1 VLPPFLG
8 CGAAFVC
15 PRRWRQN
22 EFGLGQANQIFAFL
36 SDAKIAGQAELEG
49 HMHIF
54 MGQPL
59 NPRDAETKGL
69 VRETV
74 SGKALDRA
82 MEIARRLS
90 AHTPEYLGYIKRLIR
105 NAIDTPLAEGLA
117 LERNLF
123 MRLCVSDQALAR
135 MRSYEEKKITDPS
148 RSLEA

>member
-1 VLPPFLG
+1 
-8 CGAAFVC
+8 
-15 PRRWRQN
+15 
-22 EFGLGQANQIFAFL
+22 
-36 SDAKIAGQAELEG
+36 
-49 HMHIF
+49 MHIF
-54 MGQPL
+54 IGQPL

-69 VRETV
+69 VHETV

-135 MRSYEEKKITDPS
+135 MRSYEEKKITAPS